1 MYKNIL
7 FDLGNVFIT
16 VQPERALSMLSE
28 FMDTRTAE
36 AIKKEPNEFLK
47 KICNDQE
54 LFETGKITMPE
65 FFSRLKNK
73 FGLKMNI
80 EQFENVWC
88 SMFSRKKDV
97 IKFATELSKNY
108 KIFIL
113 SNTNETHINH
123 LIDALPIFDFV
134 SGTAFSHEIGYLKP
148 QQDFYFKALKK
159 LNINADESIFIDDLE
174 DNVKAAAEAGITSF
188 KFENLI
194 KLKNDM
200 EKEIKKIN
208 ILINPGLNID
218 DNNFIDW
225 QNEVLL
231 DYVNELLLKYP
242 PGIPEPEQ
250 RKSALLLLDSIFHD
264 VYAPHRPAVQSF
276 FKTRINKAIDEI
288 VNTEVASGARIWKL
302 YNHAFVVK
310 TKTATIAFDIT
321 RAKSVEIDGFSI
333 ENKIMEKLIK
343 QCDTL
348 FISHWH
354 DDHADEWIIQSF
366 IDQNKPVVANS
377 GAWNSKPIHP
387 EITHL
392 KRISHTIQTL
402 PVQNGKQELKVVVY
416 PGHQGELENNVY
428 IVTTPD
434 GFSFSQ
440 TGDQG
445 TQKDFEWIDEISK
458 HQKIDILMPNCFTE
472 QIARVVKGFNPN
484 VVITGHENELSHTID
499 HREPYWRTYLR
510 KEVTEKY
517 DVPLVLMTW
526 GESLC
531 YNKEKLL

>member
-7 FDLGNVFIT
+7 FDIGNVFIT
-16 VQPERALSMLSE
+16 VQPEKALAMLSE

-73 FGLKMNI
+73 FGLKMSVK
-80 EQFENVWC
+80 QFEYIWC

-97 IKFATELSKNY
+97 IKFAAELSRKY
-108 KIFIL
+108 KIFLL

-123 LIDALPIFDFV
+123 LIDALPIFDFI
-134 SGTAFSHEIGYLKP
+134 SGTALSHEIGFLKP
-148 QQDFYFKALKK
+148 QHDFYFKALKK
-159 LNINADESIFIDDLE
+159 LNIKAEESIFIDDME
-174 DNVKAAAEAGITSF
+174 VNVKAAAESGITSF

-200 EKEIKKIN
+200 EKEIKKTN

-288 VNTEVASGARIWKL
+288 VNTEVGSGARIWKL

-310 TKTATIAFDIT
+310 TKSVTIGFDLT
-321 RAKSVEIDGFSI
+321 RAESVNVQNFKIDKS
-333 ENKIMEKLIK
+333 IMIKLIN
-343 QCDTL
+343 QCDAL
-348 FISHWH
+348 FLSHWH
-354 DDHADEWIIQSF
+354 DDHIDEWIIQSF

-377 GAWNSKPIHP
+377 GAWNSNPIHP

-392 KRISHTIQTL
+392 KRRAHIIQML
-402 PVQNGKQELKVVVY
+402 PVQNGKQKLKVVVY

-428 IVTTPD
+428 IVTTAD
-434 GFSFSQ
+434 GLSFSQ
-440 TGDQG
+440 MGDQG
-445 TQKDFEWIDEISK
+445 TQKDLEWIDEIASHHK
-458 HQKIDILMPNCFTE
+458 VDVLMPNCFTE
-472 QIARVVKGFNPN
+472 DIARVIKGFNPN

-499 HREPYWRTYLR
+499 HREAYWKTYLR
-510 KEVTEKY
+510 KEKTDKY
-517 DVPLVLMTW
+517 DCPLVLMTW
-526 GESLC
+526 GESFH
-531 YNKEKLL
+531 YNK